1 MPSMIRLSGCVA
13 ATVFYSTLFAA
24 NTAFSFD
31 IKPQH
36 LPVGM
41 SSCSSE
47 GLVRSGRENSR
58 RAGARPYR
66 MQVLASDLTVPFP
79 KMLCQNVFLEGEQ
92 GTAKQN
98 VDSQGVILKGYDVV
112 AFFKERKAAKG
123 SSELSATYQNA
134 TYLFTSAANKAEFEK
149 DPAKYVPQYGA
160 FCAYGVTLGVLADPE
175 VPDAF
180 LVYKG
185 KLYVCGNQGAL
196 KDFKKDIDSNIDK
209 ANVNWLQLAS
219 Q

>member
-13 ATVFYSTLFAA
+13 ATFFYATLLAA
-24 NTAFSFD
+24 SAAFTIDLKSQQAHARD
-31 IKPQH
+31 LAVP
-36 LPVGM
+36 LPKT
-41 SSCSSE
+41 
-47 GLVRSGRENSR
+47 SR
-58 RAGARPYR
+58 
-66 MQVLASDLTVPFP
+66 
-79 KMLCQNVFLEGEQ
+79 QNVFLEGEQ
-92 GTAKQN
+92 GTGTTKQN
-98 VDSQGVILKGYDVV
+98 IDSQGVMLKGYDVV
-112 AFFKERKAAKG
+112 AFFKERKAVKG
-123 SSELSATYQNA
+123 SSELAATYQSA
-134 TYLFTSAANKAEFEK
+134 TYLFTSAANKAEFAK

-160 FCAYGVTLGVLADPE
+160 FCAYGVTVGVLADPE

-209 ANVNWLQLAS
+209 ANVNWRQLAN

>member
-1 MPSMIRLSGCVA
+1 MPCAIKLSRRVA
-13 ATVFYSTLFAA
+13 TTLFCTTLFAA
-24 NTAFSFD
+24 NTAFSFALEPD
-31 IKPQH
+31 RILAGDLAVH
-36 LPVGM
+36 LAEM
-41 SSCSSE
+41 SW
-47 GLVRSGRENSR
+47 R
-58 RAGARPYR
+58 
-66 MQVLASDLTVPFP
+66 
-79 KMLCQNVFLEGEQ
+79 NVFLEGEEGI
-92 GTAKQN
+92 GTTKQN
-98 VDSQGVILKGYDVV
+98 VDVQGVILKGCDVV
-112 AFFKERKAAKG
+112 AFFRERKAIKG
-123 SSELSATYQNA
+123 SSELSATYQSA
-134 TYLFTSAANKAEFEK
+134 TYLFLSAANKAEFEK

-209 ANVNWLQLAS
+209 ANVNWRQLAS

>member
-1 MPSMIRLSGCVA
+1 MLRFSGRVA
-13 ATVFYSTLFAA
+13 TTLFYATLFAA
-24 NTAFSFD
+24 NITFGVN
-31 IKPQH
+31 
-36 LPVGM
+36 LT
-41 SSCSSE
+41 
-47 GLVRSGRENSR
+47 SR
-58 RAGARPYR
+58 RVVVRA
-66 MQVLASDLTVPFP
+66 LAAPLSKTS
-79 KMLCQNVFLEGEQ
+79 CQNVFLEGEE
-92 GTAKQN
+92 GTGTTKQN

-112 AFFKERKAAKG
+112 AFFKERKGVKG
-123 SSELSATYQNA
+123 SSELSATYQGA

-149 DPAKYVPQYGA
+149 DPARYVPQYGA

-209 ANVNWLQLAS
+209 ANANWRQLAS

>member
-1 MPSMIRLSGCVA
+1 MPSMIRLSGRIA
-13 ATVFYSTLFAA
+13 ETVFYSTLFAA

-31 IKPQH
+31 IRPQH
-36 LPVGM
+36 LLVATN
-41 SSCSSE
+41 SCSSE
-47 GLVRSGRENSR
+47 GLVRSGVENSG
-58 RAGARPYR
+58 RAGVRPYR
-66 MQVLASDLTVPFP
+66 MHILGRGLA
-79 KMLCQNVFLEGEQ
+79 VFLEGEQ
-92 GTAKQN
+92 DTTKQN

-123 SSELSATYQNA
+123 SPELSATYQSA
-134 TYLFTSAANKAEFEK
+134 TYLFMSAANKAEFEK
-149 DPAKYVPQYGA
+149 DPAKYAPQYGA

-196 KDFKKDIDSNIDK
+196 KDFKNDIDTNIDK
-209 ANVNWLQLAS
+209 ANVNWRQLAS

>member
-1 MPSMIRLSGCVA
+1 MPSMSRFSGRA
-13 ATVFYSTLFAA
+13 ATLFFATLFAA
-24 NTAFSFD
+24 NTIF
-31 IKPQH
+31 
-36 LPVGM
+36 
-41 SSCSSE
+41 SSE
-47 GLVRSGRENSR
+47 RYPAKVF
-58 RAGARPYR
+58 AHD
-66 MQVLASDLTVPFP
+66 LAVHSP
-79 KMLCQNVFLEGEQ
+79 KTSYQNVFLEGEQ
-92 GTAKQN
+92 GTGTTKQN
-98 VDSQGVILKGYDVV
+98 VDAQGVILKGCDVV
-112 AFFKERKAAKG
+112 AFFRERKAIKG
-123 SSELSATYQNA
+123 SAEFSATYQSA

-196 KDFKKDIDSNIDK
+196 KDFKTDIDSNIDK
-209 ANVNWLQLAS
+209 ANVNWRQLAT

>member
-1 MPSMIRLSGCVA
+1 MLRFSGRVA
-13 ATVFYSTLFAA
+13 TTLFYATLFAA
-24 NTAFSFD
+24 NITFGVNLTSRR
-31 IKPQH
+31 
-36 LPVGM
+36 V
-41 SSCSSE
+41 
-47 GLVRSGRENSR
+47 LVRD
-58 RAGARPYR
+58 
-66 MQVLASDLTVPFP
+66 LAAPLSKTS
-79 KMLCQNVFLEGEQ
+79 CQNVFLEGEE
-92 GTAKQN
+92 GTGTTKQN

-112 AFFKERKAAKG
+112 AFFKERKGVKG
-123 SSELSATYQNA
+123 SSELSATYQGA

-149 DPAKYVPQYGA
+149 DPARYVPQYGA

-196 KDFKKDIDSNIDK
+196 KDFKKDIDSNVDK
-209 ANVNWLQLAS
+209 ANVNWRQLAN

>member
-1 MPSMIRLSGCVA
+1 MPSICRLSGRVA
-13 ATVFYSTLFAA
+13 TTLFYATLFAA
-24 NTAFSFD
+24 NTVFGNQLYPAK
-31 IKPQH
+31 IPARELAVQ
-36 LPVGM
+36 LPRAVG
-41 SSCSSE
+41 
-47 GLVRSGRENSR
+47 
-58 RAGARPYR
+58 
-66 MQVLASDLTVPFP
+66 
-79 KMLCQNVFLEGEQ
+79 QNVLLEGEQ
-92 GTAKQN
+92 GTGTTKQN
-98 VDSQGVILKGYDVV
+98 VDSQGVILKGCDVV
-112 AFFKERKAAKG
+112 AFFKERKAVKG
-123 SSELSATYQNA
+123 SSELSATYQSS

-149 DPAKYVPQYGA
+149 DPARYVPQYGA

-209 ANVNWLQLAS
+209 ANANWRQLAS

>member
-1 MPSMIRLSGCVA
+1 MPSVIKLSRRVA
-13 ATVFYSTLFAA
+13 TTLFCATLFAA
-24 NTAFSFD
+24 TTSFSFD
-31 IKPQH
+31 IKPQ
-36 LPVGM
+36 
-41 SSCSSE
+41 
-47 GLVRSGRENSR
+47 R
-58 RAGARPYR
+58 
-66 MQVLASDLTVPFP
+66 VLASGLAVALP
-79 KMLCQNVFLEGEQ
+79 KTSFQNVFLEGEQ
-92 GTAKQN
+92 GTGVAKQN
-98 VDSQGVILKGYDVV
+98 VDAQGVILKGCDVV
-112 AFFKERKAAKG
+112 AFFKERKAVKG
-123 SSELSATYQNA
+123 SSELSATYESA

-209 ANVNWLQLAS
+209 ANVNWRQLAS

>member
-1 MPSMIRLSGCVA
+1 MIRLSGRIA
-13 ATVFYSTLFAA
+13 ATIFYSTLFAA
-24 NTAFSFD
+24 NTAFSID
-31 IKPQH
+31 IKPPR
-36 LPVGM
+36 LPVGTR
-41 SSCSSE
+41 SCSSE
-47 GLVRSGRENSR
+47 GFVRLGVEKRG

-66 MQVLASDLTVPFP
+66 IQPFP
-79 KMLCQNVFLEGEQ
+79 KMSCQNVFLEGEQ
-92 GTAKQN
+92 DTGTTKQN
-98 VDSQGVILKGYDVV
+98 VDSQGVILKGCDVV
-112 AFFKERKAAKG
+112 AFFKERKAVKG
-123 SSELSATYQNA
+123 SSELSSTYQNA
-134 TYLFTSAANKAEFEK
+134 SYLFTSAANKAEFEK

-209 ANVNWLQLAS
+209 ANVNWRQLAG

>member
-1 MPSMIRLSGCVA
+1 MIRLSGRIA
-13 ATVFYSTLFAA
+13 ATLFYSTLFAA
-24 NTAFSFD
+24 NTAFSID
-31 IKPQH
+31 IKPQ
-36 LPVGM
+36 
-41 SSCSSE
+41 
-47 GLVRSGRENSR
+47 R
-58 RAGARPYR
+58 
-66 MQVLASDLTVPFP
+66 VLAGDLMVPFP
-79 KMLCQNVFLEGEQ
+79 ELSCQNVYLEGEQ
-92 GTAKQN
+92 DAGTTKQN

-112 AFFKERKAAKG
+112 AFFKERKAVKG

-134 TYLFTSAANKAEFEK
+134 AYLFTSAANKAEFEK

-209 ANVNWLQLAS
+209 ANVNWRQLAS

>member
-1 MPSMIRLSGCVA
+1 MPSMIRIFGRVA
-13 ATVFYSTLFAA
+13 ATLFYSILFAA
-24 NTAFSFD
+24 NTAFSID
-31 IKPQH
+31 IKPQR
-36 LPVGM
+36 
-41 SSCSSE
+41 
-47 GLVRSGRENSR
+47 GL
-58 RAGARPYR
+58 AG
-66 MQVLASDLTVPFP
+66 DLTVPFP
-79 KMLCQNVFLEGEQ
+79 ITSCQNVFLEGEQ
-92 GTAKQN
+92 GTGTTKQN
-98 VDSQGVILKGYDVV
+98 VDSQGVILKGCDVV
-112 AFFKERKAAKG
+112 AVFKERKAVKG

-149 DPAKYVPQYGA
+149 NPAKYVPQYGA

-196 KDFKKDIDSNIDK
+196 KDFKNDIDSNIDK

>member
-1 MPSMIRLSGCVA
+1 MLSISRLSGRVAPALFYATLFAA
-13 ATVFYSTLFAA
+13 ATVFGSERYSAKVLGPELVVQLANAA
-24 NTAFSFD
+24 GQD
-31 IKPQH
+31 
-36 LPVGM
+36 
-41 SSCSSE
+41 
-47 GLVRSGRENSR
+47 
-58 RAGARPYR
+58 
-66 MQVLASDLTVPFP
+66 
-79 KMLCQNVFLEGEQ
+79 VFIEGEQ
-92 GTAKQN
+92 GAAETKKN
-98 VDSQGVILKGYDVV
+98 LDSQGVILKGYDVV
-112 AFFKERKAAKG
+112 AFFKERKGVKG
-123 SSELSATYQNA
+123 SSDFSATYQGA
-134 TYLFTSAANKAEFEK
+134 TYLFISAGNKAEFEK

-209 ANVNWLQLAS
+209 ANVNWRQLAS

>member
-1 MPSMIRLSGCVA
+1 
-13 ATVFYSTLFAA
+13 
-24 NTAFSFD
+24 
-31 IKPQH
+31 
-36 LPVGM
+36 
-41 SSCSSE
+41 
-47 GLVRSGRENSR
+47 
-58 RAGARPYR
+58 
-66 MQVLASDLTVPFP
+66 
-79 KMLCQNVFLEGEQ
+79 VFLEGEQ
-92 GTAKQN
+92 GTGVAKQN
-98 VDSQGVILKGYDVV
+98 VDAQGVILKGCDVV
-112 AFFKERKAAKG
+112 AFFKERKAVKG
-123 SSELSATYQNA
+123 SSELSATYESA

-149 DPAKYVPQYGA
+149 GPAKYVPQYGA

-209 ANVNWLQLAS
+209 ANVNWRQLAS

>member
-1 MPSMIRLSGCVA
+1 MIRISGRVTASLFC
-13 ATVFYSTLFAA
+13 STLFAA
-24 NTAFSFD
+24 NTAFSID
-31 IKPQH
+31 IKPH
-36 LPVGM
+36 RG
-41 SSCSSE
+41 
-47 GLVRSGRENSR
+47 
-58 RAGARPYR
+58 
-66 MQVLASDLTVPFP
+66 LASHPTVPFL
-79 KMLCQNVFLEGEQ
+79 KTSCQNVFLEGEQ
-92 GTAKQN
+92 GTGTTKQN
-98 VDSQGVILKGYDVV
+98 VDSQGVILKGCDVV
-112 AFFKERKAAKG
+112 AVFKERKAVKG

-149 DPAKYVPQYGA
+149 DPVKYVPQYGA